1 MAEESH
7 LNYVLILLFCLLSM
21 VVFFIYLTVS
31 IKYLVDNYS
40 KKKNSIYWIQYII
53 TCLSHVVF
61 LFIYLCYLMKI
72 KEERISIFDQ
82 NKSKIPLILIT
93 IFMVCIS
100 YIIIANLIFN
110 CIASAILSFNIKK
123 LINLNATDVQELTL
137 KIKYIKTDIFNSKQ
151 HILYWA
157 IFGVINIGLIV
168 AFELEYVNYND
179 SETST
184 ILQLKNFITYLLR
197 YMHIFC
203 FTALIIFFMILNYF
217 RKKLFLKKDYY
228 NKDSKFAVKLYNIS
242 LCQIIYNSDI
252 ILFKIIADLILN
264 GPILYFLVFQI
275 CNAFFLIL
283 SIFILYAYTL
293 ILGALYLKID
303 KFNDIGK
310 ISSTVKYWFCLK
322 DFNFNFGFN
331 DHQNFLNENT
341 LKYSKQEKLILK
353 DLKLDKIEGLIDI
366 DKNID
371 KINDENKN
379 VSKAEDSKIE
389 INEISMSSIDR
400 FGSFR
405 KTKSKL
411 KSEILNFELNSEL
424 YILYKLLLLY
434 FEKNEGIYLDVQ
446 NKITKDGSPFKRF
459 FTQQNITKNKKVKA
473 RQTFGFNENNDL
485 KNNFIN
491 NIDRISRISKLNSS
505 SIIRFLKFKENKI
518 FYSLEEKE
526 LREEFKKKYDLS
538 EKETTFNIESL
549 EHNAFF
555 ELFPFYQI
563 SVQDIKK
570 ALNPSDNKKIY
581 DVLRNKSKND
591 NKDEDDSKKKKEV
604 ENNLFYTY
612 NSLLMMEVYD
622 HREFISSN
630 NLTNFCLS
638 YGNYLLENMKNFNF
652 TFIPLILG
660 VFNIEICGQ
669 SKVVILY
676 RNPLYFSN
684 FTHFNHWINFYITEG
699 PEELKVSVL
708 QKDVIDINQIE
719 IKNSLKM
726 NEADYDQIVSILK
739 NDFNFVMNLN
749 IQIYPIIN
757 LFIGDENG
765 LGGGGG
771 NNNDANESSLMDNIS
786 VNQNN
791 LSGILNNLEEGN
803 FLNNNPE
810 NKNLNLD
817 DDDLYETENNS
828 LVDKEYYSM
837 MGNDIHTIK
846 IYFTNFFR
854 PDCELNKLD
863 KNKNDLKS
871 NAYCQ
876 YLEGQIQTYMT
887 RTTMFELDGNEN
899 ENN

>member
-1 MAEESH
+1 MAEETH
-7 LNYVLILLFCLLSM
+7 LNYVLILLFCLLFM
-21 VVFFIYLTVS
+21 VVFFIYITVS
-31 IKYLVDNYS
+31 IKYIIDNYT
-40 KKKNSIYWIQYII
+40 KRKNSIYWIQYII
-53 TCLSHVVF
+53 TCLSHVFF
-61 LFIYLCYLMKI
+61 LFFYLCYLMNI
-72 KEERISIFDQ
+72 KEDRLSIFDKK
-82 NKSKIPLILIT
+82 KSKFILILIT
-93 IFMVCIS
+93 IFMVGNT

-110 CIASAILSFNIKK
+110 CIASVILSINIKK
-123 LINLNATDVQELTL
+123 MINLIATDVQELTI
-137 KIKYIKTDIFNSKQ
+137 KIKYIKTNIFNSKQ
-151 HILYWA
+151 HILYWT
-157 IFGVINIGLIV
+157 IFGIVNIGLIV
-168 AFELEYVNYND
+168 AFELEYMNYDD
-179 SETST
+179 SETSS
-184 ILQLKNFITYLLR
+184 ILKLENFITYLLR
-197 YMHIFC
+197 YTHIFC
-203 FTALIIFFMILNYF
+203 FTALIICLIVMNYL
-217 RKKLFLKKDYY
+217 RKKLFMKKDYY
-228 NKDSKFAVKLYNIS
+228 NKDSKFAVKIYNIN

-252 ILFKIIADLILN
+252 ISFKIIADLILN
-264 GPILYFLVFQI
+264 GPVLYFLIFQI

-283 SIFILYAYTL
+283 SIFILYAYML

-303 KFNDIGK
+303 KYNEIGK
-310 ISSTVKYWFCLK
+310 ISKTVKYWFCLK
-322 DFNFNFGFN
+322 DFNFNFGFS

-341 LKYSKQEKLILK
+341 YKYTKQEKIILK
-353 DLKLDKIEGLIDI
+353 DLKLDEIEGLIDV
-366 DKNID
+366 DKN
-371 KINDENKN
+371 ND
-379 VSKAEDSKIE
+379 DSKNSSKVEEYSKLE
-389 INEISMSSIDR
+389 INEVSMTSIDKL
-400 FGSFR
+400 SFR
-405 KTKSKL
+405 RSKSKL
-411 KSEILNFELNSEL
+411 KSNILNFELNSEL
-424 YILYKLLLLY
+424 YILYKLLMLY
-434 FEKNEGIYLDVQ
+434 FERNEGIYLDVQ
-446 NKITKDGSPFKRF
+446 NKINKDGSPFKRF

-473 RQTFGFNENNDL
+473 RQTFGFNENNEL

-505 SIIRFLKFKENKI
+505 SIITFLKFKENKI

-538 EKETTFNIESL
+538 ENEIIFNIESL
-549 EHNAFF
+549 QHNAFF

-563 SVQDIKK
+563 SIQDIKK

-581 DVLRNKSKND
+581 DVLRNKSKNE
-591 NKDEDDSKKKKEV
+591 NEDENEKKKE
-604 ENNLFYTY
+604 EIENNNLFYTY

-622 HREFISSN
+622 HKDFISSN
-630 NLTNFCLS
+630 NLNNFCLS
-638 YGNYLLENMKNFNF
+638 YGNFLLENMKNFNF

-660 VFNIEICGQ
+660 IFNIEICGE

-699 PEELKVSVL
+699 PEKLKVSVL

-726 NEADYDQIVSILK
+726 NESDYDQILTILK

-765 LGGGGG
+765 QGGGGG

-791 LSGILNNLEEGN
+791 LSGILNNLEDGN
-803 FLNNNPE
+803 FLNNNNE

-817 DDDLYETENNS
+817 EDDLYETENNS

-837 MGNDIHTIK
+837 MGHDIHTIK
-846 IYFTNFFR
+846 IYFTHFFR
-854 PDCELNKLD
+854 PDCELNKQNDKSD

-871 NAYCQ
+871 NPYCQ
-876 YLEGQIQTYMT
+876 YLEGQIQTYIT
-887 RTTMFELDGNEN
+887 KTTMFELDSNEN